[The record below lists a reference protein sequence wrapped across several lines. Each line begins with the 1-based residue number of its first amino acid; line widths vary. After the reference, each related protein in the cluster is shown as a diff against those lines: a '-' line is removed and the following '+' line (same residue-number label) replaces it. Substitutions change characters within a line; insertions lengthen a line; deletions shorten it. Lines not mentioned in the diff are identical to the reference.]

1 MTIEPAPSNQP
12 KENPVQAANKPSL
25 DRLFLPETIAVVG
38 ASDRPGSAGLLA
50 LSAIRK
56 NFVGTVRAVNPTK
69 SAVMGEIAYPSI
81 RELPAVPDLAVLAIP
96 GTASLEV
103 VRECVELGVG
113 GVLLFGSG
121 FAEAGAEGAALQA
134 ELATIVEGT
143 QTRLLGPNSLG
154 FCDAE
159 RGTLATFLFA
169 EESQPPNPGPL
180 ALVSQSGAIA
190 EQLIARAEESGIGMN
205 WMISTGNELNV
216 NLTAGFEFLLE
227 RDSAEI
233 IILFAES
240 IKDPMHFMAAARRAR
255 DIGKPVIVIKTGR
268 SEAGARAAV
277 THTASMA
284 GPDRVFNQACRDLGL
299 VRVNTVEE
307 IIDVARVLASGRR
320 ATGSRLGIVS
330 ASGGGGVLAADLA
343 EDAGLGVPIL
353 PEADQAKVRVHI
365 PTFGSATNPIDVTSQ
380 GADDQARFQPILEAV
395 VNSADIDAVTCVYS
409 SHGPV
414 AVKVAKTIVEVFK
427 NTEIP
432 MTAVWGSPEAASLDV
447 FREAGFPY
455 FTNPRNAVQALA
467 AVARVQARTVDER
480 PVPPLIVTHDSASC
494 GICNTTQGGG
504 LVLESDAQAF
514 LTDYGVSSAQSR
526 TVTSADAA
534 AEAAAELGGTLVMKI
549 VSEAVPHREKAG
561 GITLNVSS
569 EQQARDEFVRLG
581 RIVPDLDAR
590 WAVLI
595 QQQLPRGLEIVVG
608 TQRDLDWGVTVLV
621 GIGGTQTEL
630 INRSALRLAPVSS
643 AAARDAVTE
652 VFGNHLNAE
661 TTDAVA
667 AIIRSVCDAME
678 AHPRI
683 DSIDVNPLIVTPKG
697 LIAVDGLISLH

>member
-1 MTIEPAPSNQP
+1 M
-12 KENPVQAANKPSL
+12 QAANKPSL